1 MNVGGIFSTLK
12 TSFSGLLTQM
22 KKLEV
27 ISENIANAERVAD
40 NKGNVYQ
47 RKVVKQLNPSV
58 RSPREFGDH
67 MTLSLRKSNSSHLSG
82 IKQPRFSISNSNN
95 EEQQLKV
102 VEIEGVKRIYDP
114 SNPQADENGYVNMS
128 NVNIL
133 EEMVEMISVSRAYEA
148 NVSVMTA
155 AKQIAKNTLKI

>member
-27 ISENIANAERVAD
+27 ISENIANSEKVAD

-47 RKVVKQLNPSV
+47 RKIVKQLNPSTQ
-58 RSPREFGDH
+58 SIGGFGDQ
-67 MTLSLRKSNSSHLSG
+67 MTLSLRKSNSGHLSG
-82 IKQPRFSISNSNN
+82 AKQLGFSTSNSNG
-95 EEQQLKV
+95 EGQQFKI
-102 VEIEGVKRIYDP
+102 VEKKGVKRIYEP
-114 SNPQADENGYVNMS
+114 SNPQADENGYVNTP
-128 NVNIL
+128 NISVL
-133 EEMVEMISVSRAYEA
+133 EEMVEMIAVSRIYEA

-155 AKQIAKNTLKI
+155 AKQIAKQTLKI